1 MSGEEVDGVT
11 VARVFGWI
19 LAVVTSFGFLTSLG
33 IAQQAG
39 TGVVVGRVTSRP
51 DTTAALIS
59 VQSAT
64 ITLVGGAATTTTGV
78 DGRFVLERVPAGSRT
93 IRVRLLGYRLV
104 ERGIL
109 VRAGDTARVDVT
121 LEREVQL
128 LSPIRVDAASA
139 DAEAFI
145 SKPNVATVA
154 VGAAAMKG
162 IPAAGEP
169 DVVRV
174 VQLLPGVVSRNDFNT
189 GLNVRGGEADQN
201 LILLDGHPI
210 YNPFHLG
217 GLFSTFMDAT
227 VGGIEL
233 MTGAFPARFGG
244 RLSSVLDVRSTD
256 EARPGVHA
264 SADLSVI
271 GATARLSGTL
281 GGGRGSWSLAG
292 RRTYADAVTSLFT
305 DDIFPYHFRDVHA
318 RAAYVLPGNVRLAV
332 TAYLGKDIL
341 DANLSEFAADS
352 TPSNASE
359 GRWTFDWGNRVIG
372 ATISKDLG
380 ADARI
385 PLLGWRLGESTTLE
399 QRISASQFST
409 LLDLGEGALAQRNE
423 VRDVRLTG
431 SVMARTAAHDRSV
444 GYEVATH
451 RIRYASGSSA
461 TGASDFDLRQ
471 RPSSAAAWINDLW
484 RPSPR
489 WLVEW
494 GLRGEALSERGW
506 AALSPRLSLK
516 FFVTPELA
524 VTGAGGRVT
533 QWMHSMAGDGPLRYF
548 EVWLASD
555 SLTPVATAWHWV
567 AGAERRVRDA
577 GSVRV
582 EAFAKRYDRV
592 LEANW
597 AENPQV
603 QGDEFFVAEGRS
615 YGADVL
621 ARWQPASGL
630 AGWVSYSYGVS
641 TRSRD
646 GMRWAPGH
654 DRRHDVDIVATWRLA
669 KYRFGARFGFA
680 TGTPYTPIVGEI
692 ARRTYDPSRDS
703 WGTGNP
709 RLWIEALG
717 GARHAA
723 RFPATHRLD
732 LDASRE
738 FTIGGASVAPYISV
752 VNAYNA
758 PNVFVY
764 LYDYSTDAP
773 TRRAISQFPVL
784 PSLGVRVVF

>member
-1 MSGEEVDGVT
+1 VRSEELRRRT
-11 VARVFGWI
+11 PVALI
-19 LAVVTSFGFLTSLG
+19 LLLPGLLAAQNPTTAVV
-33 IAQQAG
+33 A
-39 TGVVVGRVTSRP
+39 GRVSART
-51 DTTAALIS
+51 DTTAAAIP
-59 VQSAT
+59 VHNAT
-64 ITLVGGAATTTTGV
+64 ITVVGSSLATTTSA
-78 DGRFVLERVPAGSRT
+78 DGRFVLDRVPPGSLT
-93 IRVRLLGYRLV
+93 LRVRLLGYRLA
-104 ERGIL
+104 ERTL
-109 VRAGDTARVDVT
+109 VVRAGDTVRVDVT
-121 LEREVQL
+121 LEREAQL
-128 LSPIRVDAASA
+128 LSAIRVDAAST
-139 DAEAFI
+139 DAEAFV

-162 IPAAGEP
+162 VPGVGEP

-174 VQLLPGVVSRNDFNT
+174 VQLLPGVVARNDFNT

-244 RLSSVLDVRSTD
+244 RLSSVLDVRSAD

-271 GATARLSGTL
+271 GATARVSGAS
-281 GGGRGSWSLAG
+281 GNGRGAWSIAG
-292 RRTYADAVTSLFT
+292 RRTYADAVTSLFSN
-305 DDIFPYHFRDVHA
+305 DIFPYHFRDIHA
-318 RAAYVLPGNVRLAV
+318 RGAYAFPGDVRLAV
-332 TAYLGKDIL
+332 TAYFGKDVL
-341 DANLSEFAADS
+341 DANLSEFESDS
-352 TPSNASE
+352 APSRASE
-359 GRWTFDWGNRVIG
+359 GRWAFNWGNRVIG
-372 ATISKDLG
+372 ATISKDLD
-380 ADARI
+380 ATARI
-385 PLLGWRLGESTTLE
+385 PLLGWRLGESSTLE
-399 QRISASQFST
+399 QRVSASHFST
-409 LLDLGEGALAQRNE
+409 LLDLGDGAFAQRNE
-423 VRDVRLTG
+423 VSDFRLTG
-431 SVMARTAAHDRSV
+431 SLVARTAAHDRSI

-451 RIRYASGSSA
+451 RIRYSSGSTQ
-461 TGASDFDLRQ
+461 TGATDFDLRQ
-471 RPSSAAAWINDLW
+471 RPTSAAAWINDLW

-494 GLRGEALSERGW
+494 GLRAEALSERDW
-506 AALSPRLSLK
+506 AALSPRVSVK
-516 FFVTPELA
+516 YFATPEFALTA
-524 VTGAGGRVT
+524 AAGRVT

-555 SLTPVATAWHWV
+555 SITPVATAWHWV

-577 GSVRV
+577 GSVRLEGFV
-582 EAFAKRYDRV
+582 KRYDRV

-597 AENPQV
+597 SENPQLP
-603 QGDEFFVAEGRS
+603 GDEFLVADGKS
-615 YGADVL
+615 YGADLL
-621 ARWQPASGL
+621 ARWQPTSGL
-630 AGWVSYSYGVS
+630 GGWISYSYGVS
-641 TRSRD
+641 TRSRN
-646 GMRWAPGH
+646 GIRWAPGH
-654 DRRHDVDIVATWRLA
+654 DRRHDVDVVATWRLT
-669 KYRFGARFGFA
+669 KYRFGARFGLA

-692 ARRTYDPSRDS
+692 ARRVYDPSRDS
-703 WGTGNP
+703 WGTGNS

-717 GARHAA
+717 GARNAA

-738 FTIGGASVAPYISV
+738 FQFRGATVSPYVSI

-758 PNVFVY
+758 QNVFVY